1 MFLPSTEKGGRKMLL
16 VRPSHEILFIS
27 PKPLETIEAAGR
39 TCYKSEKA
47 ITETSA
53 KEFVRKR
60 VKDGHHSVIEHAYM
74 SVRFICDRGVTH
86 EIVRHR
92 LAAYSQEST
101 RYCNYKGGVTFIIPS
116 WVNINKGTYGL
127 FSVIWLEKI
136 SDRKW
141 FNLMQRAE
149 QDYIELLKNGWSPQQ
164 ARSVLPNSLKTE
176 IVMTA
181 NLREWMHVFKLRTSK
196 AAHPQ
201 MRELMCPL
209 LEEVYTKIPVL
220 FENSVN
226 LCADLRGE

>member
-1 MFLPSTEKGGRKMLL
+1 MEENKMQLVKPSY
-16 VRPSHEILFIS
+16 EILFIS

-39 TCYKSEKA
+39 TCYKSEKE

-101 RYCNYKGGVTFIIPS
+101 RYCNYKGGVIFIIPS
-116 WVNINKGTYGL
+116 WIRLPEGNYHEEDVNNL
-127 FSVIWLEKI
+127 FPEYCPEY
-136 SDRKW
+136 DW
-141 FNLMQRAE
+141 FNAMLYAE
-149 QDYIELLKNGWSPQQ
+149 VKYKTLISEWSPQQ

-176 IVMTA
+176 IVMTC

-196 AAHPQ
+196 VAHPQ
-201 MRELMCPL
+201 MRELMCL
-209 LEEVYTKIPVL
+209 LLKEVKTLVPVI
-220 FENSVN
+220 F
-226 LCADLRGE
+226 DDIGE